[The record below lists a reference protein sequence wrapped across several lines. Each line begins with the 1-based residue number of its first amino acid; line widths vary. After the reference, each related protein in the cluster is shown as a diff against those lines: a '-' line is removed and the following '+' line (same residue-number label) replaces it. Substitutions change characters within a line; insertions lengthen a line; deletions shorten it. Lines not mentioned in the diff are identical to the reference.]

1 MIHVVN
7 MFVAAAAV
15 LSIVRMRELQGGGGG
30 EVQPGSTRRRLQRPM
45 IRDAT
50 AHPQQTARS
59 PENKKLKV

>member
-15 LSIVRMRELQGGGGG
+15 LSIVRMRELQGGGG
-30 EVQPGSTRRRLQRPM
+30 EVRPGSTRRRLQRPM
-45 IRDAT
+45 IRDAA